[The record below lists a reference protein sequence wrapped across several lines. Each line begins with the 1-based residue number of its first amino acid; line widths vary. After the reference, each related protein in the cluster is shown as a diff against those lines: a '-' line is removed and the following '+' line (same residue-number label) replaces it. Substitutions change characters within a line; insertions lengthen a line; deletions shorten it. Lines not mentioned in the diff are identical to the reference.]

1 MFLEEYDPTIE
12 DSYRKM
18 VKIKEIPT
26 LLQILD
32 TAGRE
37 GKKNI
42 PPITILQI
50 LNRTDSSTS
59 KEKKQLLYFTALPIE
74 IHLKKPTV
82 SLIWQDRNLGIPS
95 QWFSLE
101 INVI

>member
-37 GKKNI
+37 GKKI
-42 PPITILQI
+42 
-50 LNRTDSSTS
+50 
-59 KEKKQLLYFTALPIE
+59 F
-74 IHLKKPTV
+74 H
-82 SLIWQDRNLGIPS
+82 
-95 QWFSLE
+95 
-101 INVI
+101 

>member
-1 MFLEEYDPTIE
+1 
-12 DSYRKM
+12 M

-37 GKKNI
+37 GKKI
-42 PPITILQI
+42 FQPILQT

-59 KEKKQLLYFTALPIE
+59 KEKKQLLYFTALLIE
-74 IHLKKPTV
+74 IHLKKSTV
-82 SLIWQDRNLGIPS
+82 SLIWQDLNLGIPS